1 MKLTSYVTTVLEDGD
16 DLVIT
21 FPDSLMED
29 MGWKPGDVLEWT
41 IQDNKATIKK
51 AENPEQILRNL
62 EGETGST
69 E

>member
-1 MKLTSYVTTVLEDGD
+1 MNANYVTTVLEEGD

-29 MGWKPGDVLEWT
+29 MGWKSGDVLEWSIKDGQAFIT
-41 IQDNKATIKK
+41 KAK
-51 AENPEQILRNL
+51 NPEETLRKL
-62 EGETGST
+62 EGEVSST

>member
-1 MKLTSYVTTVLEDGD
+1 MKPTYVTTVLEDGD

-29 MGWKPGDVLEWT
+29 MGWKSGDVLEWS
-41 IQDNKATIKK
+41 IQDGQAFIKK
-51 AENPEQILRNL
+51 TENPEQILRNL
-62 EGETGST
+62 EGEVSST